1 MMLWT
6 IQTMEAWDAIRTRGS
21 LRGNRCQTEK
31 AFRSA
36 YDWMTRQMRQRI
48 GPPPTRDSKPIWA
61 WYQWRG
67 DRQRKPDLRC
77 GGHLERGQKGVRVEF
92 AVEDSRVL
100 LSDFDLW
107 HFALNYWYLP
117 TSEADGDVFERKLA
131 AEGQSFFTT
140 KPLPIERYH
149 RAIEA
154 SWNRIFDLDFLGE
167 GITSPRKQK
176 CLQACLWEVFLA
188 DVTDVTEFTA
198 R

>member
-1 MMLWT
+1 
-6 IQTMEAWDAIRTRGS
+6 MEAWDAIRTRGS